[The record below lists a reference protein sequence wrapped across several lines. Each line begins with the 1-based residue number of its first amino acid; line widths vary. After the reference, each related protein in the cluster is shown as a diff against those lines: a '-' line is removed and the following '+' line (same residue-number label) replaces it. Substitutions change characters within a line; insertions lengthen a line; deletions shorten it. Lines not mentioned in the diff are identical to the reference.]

1 MCKSGKVKDMRLL
14 ASGLVAALVL
24 VACRPAPP
32 VREYRLVGQILA
44 VDRPAARV
52 TIRHQDI
59 EGFMPGMTMPFPV
72 RKVRLLEGRAPGQL
86 VDATLVVQGTDAWIS
101 RLDVVG
107 TAPLPPPS
115 TAAMGLGPGDVVSDA
130 IFVDQDGQRFTIGAL
145 SAPSVI
151 TFVYT
156 QCPLPEFC
164 PTIEARL
171 GALQRAL
178 RGEAALRGVRL
189 VAVTIDPA
197 HDTPAVLKA
206 HARARGLDPAFVTY
220 VTGEPAVID
229 AFGRQFGLAVTRGSG
244 PAPSIDHNL
253 RTVVLDARHRIV
265 AVLTGADWTVDEAL
279 AAMRKAAAA
288 S

>member
-1 MCKSGKVKDMRLL
+1 MRLL
-14 ASGLVAALVL
+14 GTGLLVVL
-24 VACRPAPP
+24 LLGACRPAPP

-52 TIRHQDI
+52 TVRHQDI
-59 EGFMPGMTMPFPV
+59 KGFMPGMTMPFPV
-72 RKVRLLEGRAPGQL
+72 RNARLLDGRAPGQL

-115 TAAMGLGPGDVVSDA
+115 TATMGLGPGEVVSDA
-130 IFVDQDGQRFTIGAL
+130 TFVDQDGQRFTIGAL

-178 RGEAALRGVRL
+178 RGDAGLHGVRL

-206 HARARGLDPAFVTY
+206 HARSRGLDPAVVTY
-220 VTGEPAVID
+220 VTGPPAVID
-229 AFGRQFGLAVTRGSG
+229 AFGRQFGLAVTRRGG
-244 PAPSIDHNL
+244 PDAGIEHNI
-253 RTVVLDARHRIV
+253 RTVVLDARRRIV
-265 AVLTGADWTVDEAL
+265 VVLTGADWTVGEAL
-279 AAMRKAAAA
+279 AALRKAAAA